1 MQNKSILLIFITLM
15 AAWLNIVYSWVVESS
30 ELEPPVPSNKCVQL
44 AKIVLDNKKTVITEL
59 QPEEEPKDKK
69 IAKTEPPEN
78 LELNLNLSNIL
89 NIDIQPENKR
99 SLDGI
104 LVVGDSLGEGLYLEY
119 VKHVR
124 KEHCFK
130 NIKFFVE
137 HSTTTYKWMSDKDFL
152 EELKKPK
159 YKLLLVVLGANQW
172 KMDRV
177 SMLVSIKK
185 FYKKIH
191 KINPN
196 IDIYWVVPAVKNKNL
211 KTIIEDTIGRDRTIA
226 MDEFIDE
233 IPLKKDKIHP
243 SIKKGGYK
251 ILWEKIL
258 GKLKKRWEIVC
269 KS

>member
-1 MQNKSILLIFITLM
+1 M
-15 AAWLNIVYSWVVESS
+15 AAWLNIVYSWVVENS
-30 ELEPPVPSNKCVQL
+30 ELDPLLPSNRCVQL
-44 AKIVLDNKKTVITEL
+44 AKIVLDDKKTVITKSNSDGK
-59 QPEEEPKDKK
+59 PEETTRMKAYSN
-69 IAKTEPPEN
+69 I
-78 LELNLNLSNIL
+78 ELNLNLSDIL
-89 NIDIQPENKR
+89 NIDIRPESKR
-99 SLDGI
+99 FLDGI

-119 VKHVR
+119 IKHIR

-130 NIKFFVE
+130 HIKFFVA

-152 EELKKPK
+152 RELKKPK

-177 SMLVSIKK
+177 SMLVSVKK

-196 IDIYWVVPAVKNKNL
+196 IDIYWVVPAVKNENL
-211 KTIIEDTIGRDRTIA
+211 KQVIEGIIGKDRTIA

-251 ILWEKIL
+251 VLWEKIL
-258 GKLKKRWEIVC
+258 NRLKSRWEIVC
-269 KS
+269 KN

>member
-1 MQNKSILLIFITLM
+1 M

-30 ELEPPVPSNKCVQL
+30 ELDPPVPSNKCVQL
-44 AKIVLDNKKTVITEL
+44 AKIVLENKKTVVADSKS
-59 QPEEEPKDKK
+59 EEKPKV
-69 IAKTEPPEN
+69 AKVEIPEN
-78 LELNLNLSNIL
+78 LELNINLSDIL
-89 NIDIQPENKR
+89 DIDIQPEGKR
-99 SLDGI
+99 FLDGI

-119 VKHVR
+119 IKHVR

-130 NIKFFVE
+130 NIKFFVA

-152 EELKKPK
+152 KELKKPK

-177 SMLVSIKK
+177 SMLVSVKK

-196 IDIYWVVPAVKNKNL
+196 IDIYWVVPAVKNENL
-211 KTIIEDTIGRDRTIA
+211 KLVVEDTIGKDRTIA

-251 ILWEKIL
+251 VLWKKIL
-258 GKLKKRWEIVC
+258 ERLKDRWEIVC

>member
-1 MQNKSILLIFITLM
+1 MV
-15 AAWLNIVYSWVVESS
+15 AWLNIVYSWVVESS

-44 AKIVLDNKKTVITEL
+44 AKIVLENKKTVVTESKS
-59 QPEEEPKDKK
+59 EEKPKV
-69 IAKTEPPEN
+69 AKVEIPEN
-78 LELNLNLSNIL
+78 LELNINLSDIL
-89 NIDIQPENKR
+89 DIDIQPEGKR
-99 SLDGI
+99 FLDGI

-119 VKHVR
+119 IKHVR

-130 NIKFFVE
+130 NIKFFVA

-177 SMLVSIKK
+177 SMLVSVKK

-196 IDIYWVVPAVKNKNL
+196 IDIYWVVPAVKNENL
-211 KTIIEDTIGRDRTIA
+211 KLVIEDTIGKDRTIA

-233 IPLKKDKIHP
+233 IPLKKDRIHP

-251 ILWEKIL
+251 VLWKKIL
-258 GKLKKRWEIVC
+258 ERLKDRWEIVC

>member
-1 MQNKSILLIFITLM
+1 MV
-15 AAWLNIVYSWVVESS
+15 AWLNIVYSWVVESS
-30 ELEPPVPSNKCVQL
+30 ELDPPVPSNKCVQL
-44 AKIVLDNKKTVITEL
+44 AKIVLENKKTVVADSKS
-59 QPEEEPKDKK
+59 EEKPKV
-69 IAKTEPPEN
+69 AKVEIPEN
-78 LELNLNLSNIL
+78 LELNINLSDIL
-89 NIDIQPENKR
+89 DIDIQPEGKR
-99 SLDGI
+99 FLDGI

-119 VKHVR
+119 IKHVR

-130 NIKFFVE
+130 NIKFFVA

-152 EELKKPK
+152 KELKKPK

-177 SMLVSIKK
+177 SMLVSVKK

-196 IDIYWVVPAVKNKNL
+196 IDIYWVVPAVKNENL
-211 KTIIEDTIGRDRTIA
+211 KLVVEDTIGKDRTIA

-251 ILWEKIL
+251 VLWKKIL
-258 GKLKKRWEIVC
+258 ERLKDRWEIVC